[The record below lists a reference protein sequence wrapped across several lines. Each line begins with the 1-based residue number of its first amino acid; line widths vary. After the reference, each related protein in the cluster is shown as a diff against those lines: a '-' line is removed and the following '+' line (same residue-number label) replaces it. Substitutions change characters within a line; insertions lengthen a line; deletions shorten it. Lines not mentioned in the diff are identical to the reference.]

1 MRTALRQPPQKPLE
15 RNLKETELGGRA
27 MNPTCTPM
35 VALLRDY
42 LRLYQLRNLG
52 HGRLEP
58 RLENEWKELSFTVDS
73 VFSGLYRAG
82 GRERSWSPKLDLR
95 KELPLD
101 SLRVPLETGV
111 ICDAGRG
118 VFGATLRDLSTGGAY
133 VQSTIPFP
141 ESGKVRLIFCTD
153 PDDPPIEVEG
163 RVAWTNPAGQRKRNL
178 PEGSGVQFLRFT
190 DDSRLRI
197 RDFVYRVV
205 EQTLAS
211 ANLI

>member
-1 MRTALRQPPQKPLE
+1 MH
-15 RNLKETELGGRA
+15 
-27 MNPTCTPM
+27 PTCTPM

-58 RLENEWKELSFTVDS
+58 RLENEWKEVSFTIDS
-73 VFSGLYRAG
+73 VFSGLYRDSG
-82 GRERSWSPKLDLR
+82 PEGRSRKVDLK

-101 SLRVPLETGV
+101 ALRVPIETGV

-133 VQSTIPFP
+133 IQSTITLA
-141 ESGKVRLIFCTD
+141 EDSRVRLIFTTD
-153 PDDPPIEVEG
+153 PNRPPLEVEG
-163 RVAWTNPAGQRKRNL
+163 RVAWTNRSGRRKANL
-178 PEGSGVQFLRFT
+178 PEGSGVEFLRFS
-190 DDSRLRI
+190 DDSRIRI
-197 RDFVYRVV
+197 QDYVYQVV

>member
-1 MRTALRQPPQKPLE
+1 
-15 RNLKETELGGRA
+15 

-42 LRLYQLRNLG
+42 LRLYHLRNLG

-58 RLENEWKELSFTVDS
+58 QLENEWKELSFTVDS
-73 VFSGLYRAG
+73 VFSGMYRDSG
-82 GRERSWSPKLDLR
+82 EEREPLGRPRKLDLR
-95 KELPLD
+95 NELPLD
-101 SLRVPLETGV
+101 SLRVPMETGV

-133 VQSTIPFP
+133 IQSTIPLG
-141 ESGKVRLIFCTD
+141 EHSRVRLIFSTG
-153 PDDPPIEVEG
+153 PDEPPIEVEG
-163 RVAWTNPAGQRKRNL
+163 QVAWTNPASRRKPNL
-178 PEGSGVQFLRFT
+178 PEGSGVQFLRFS
-190 DDSRLRI
+190 DDSRTRI
-197 RDFVYRVV
+197 RDYVYEVV